1 MTPCRYFDGAS
12 SRPWPASVGMEAA
25 ALRIVGEHVDR
36 RIDAQAFAH
45 ELAFA
50 PATDRGPARLTLA
63 DGALCEIDDRT
74 AADSLFAA
82 LGYRRPHA
90 DRLASK
96 TSHAVLITG
105 AFIAVMAALYV
116 WGVPLAADFA
126 VRWAP
131 RRWDHAL
138 GDQVMRAFDE
148 RHIFRPT
155 TLSQER
161 RDRLV
166 QRFDA
171 LRLPAPGSSSEQSS
185 SPPSSSASLPVPH
198 ADLRLAFRRLG
209 APNAFALPGNRIVVT
224 DEIVALAGDD
234 DDALLTVLAHEVGHV
249 EHRDA
254 MRQLARSTLTSVIA
268 AWYFG
273 DVSNAAAA
281 IAGGIGTLQYSRDA
295 EHRAD
300 LYALRTMQSND
311 IETRSAADL
320 FRRLETW
327 RPPARAPSP
336 KTSDD
341 VAKKDSIDARMRE
354 RAEQMRKQIRVP
366 EYLST
371 HPATDDRV
379 RLFESGA
386 IPPDERDD

>member
-1 MTPCRYFDGAS
+1 MLPCRYFDGVS
-12 SRPWPASVGMEAA
+12 SRPWPASVGMEDAG
-25 ALRIVGEHVDR
+25 LRIVGDGVDR
-36 RIDAQAFAH
+36 RFAAD
-45 ELAFA
+45 EPGFS
-50 PATDRGPARLTLA
+50 PATDRGPARITLP
-63 DGALCEIDDRT
+63 DGGLCEIDDRA
-74 AADSLFAA
+74 AADSLFAS
-82 LGYRRPHA
+82 LGYRRPRA
-90 DRLASK
+90 DRLTSR
-96 TSHAVLITG
+96 TSHAVAITL
-105 AFIAVMAALYV
+105 AFIGAMAVIYV
-116 WGVPLAADFA
+116 WGVPLAADIA

-131 RRWDHAL
+131 HRWDQAL
-138 GDQVMRAFDE
+138 GEQVMNAFDE
-148 RHIFRPT
+148 RHVFRPT
-155 TLSQER
+155 TLSQAR
-161 RDRLV
+161 QDRLL

-171 LRLPAPGSSSEQSS
+171 LRLPGDA
-185 SPPSSSASLPVPH
+185 SSSAPPVSH

-209 APNAFALPGNRIVVT
+209 VPNAFALPGNRIVVT
-224 DEIVALAGDD
+224 DEIVALAGED

-281 IAGGIGTLQYSRDA
+281 VAGGIGTMHYSRDA

-300 LYALRTMQSND
+300 LYALKTMQLNG

-327 RPPARAPSP
+327 RPAAP
-336 KTSDD
+336 KTSEGGGGKNDGVD
-341 VAKKDSIDARMRE
+341 TPI
-354 RAEQMRKQIRVP
+354 RKRLRLP

-386 IPPDERDD
+386 VPQGDDAD